1 MRPGGGLGRRSS
13 ARTFHIH
20 VPRPRFRHLVH
31 GDFYLDLDGGQATG
45 GVRTWCGQASSRFC
59 VWDPSYHTAPDHVS
73 VHMVSVVLEMCSRC
87 TSTPLPA
94 HTPVRH
100 RRHTD
105 ERSDCKAIPFL
116 TSHVHGHVLHSN
128 GWLVVSPRPPPYAAS
143 ACPPARSQSHVMFH
157 HSARVDEATISK
169 SPRPS
174 GSACYSATI
183 YRIVTYAHKHEPQ
196 CIECHLRIV
205 LHNKGESLRSVAG
218 CCASRTRCSLL
229 PQAQA
234 SSSASYSEKK
244 LAISASCSIEPT
256 RSSPRCGMTTGAGPP
271 MPGSLREFQ
280 LSGRVAEQ

>member
-1 MRPGGGLGRRSS
+1 MRPRRRSRS
-13 ARTFHIH
+13 EVFGKDLHIH

-128 GWLVVSPRPPPYAAS
+128 GWLVVSPRGRPHMPHLRVRPPALSLTSCFIILRGWTRQRYRNPHVPVAVPRPTPSPGIFVLHIHEHHAPTT
-143 ACPPARSQSHVMFH
+143 ARCPP
-157 HSARVDEATISK
+157 
-169 SPRPS
+169 
-174 GSACYSATI
+174 
-183 YRIVTYAHKHEPQ
+183 
-196 CIECHLRIV
+196 LRF
-205 LHNKGESLRSVAG
+205 
-218 CCASRTRCSLL
+218 
-229 PQAQA
+229 PF
-234 SSSASYSEKK
+234 
-244 LAISASCSIEPT
+244 
-256 RSSPRCGMTTGAGPP
+256 
-271 MPGSLREFQ
+271 REN
-280 LSGRVAEQ
+280 L

>member
-1 MRPGGGLGRRSS
+1 VPRRVESEVARGLLKRHVFHRTRYCIHAETCRAAAVPNGLGGKPSGVRRPGGVARR
-13 ARTFHIH
+13 
-20 VPRPRFRHLVH
+20 
-31 GDFYLDLDGGQATG
+31 
-45 GVRTWCGQASSRFC
+45 
-59 VWDPSYHTAPDHVS
+59 TAPTPS
-73 VHMVSVVLEMCSRC
+73 INLTSMLLRTVVLDRRSRC

>member
-1 MRPGGGLGRRSS
+1 MR
-13 ARTFHIH
+13 
-20 VPRPRFRHLVH
+20 
-31 GDFYLDLDGGQATG
+31 
-45 GVRTWCGQASSRFC
+45 
-59 VWDPSYHTAPDHVS
+59 
-73 VHMVSVVLEMCSRC
+73 SRC
-87 TSTPLPA
+87 T
-94 HTPVRH
+94 HQRH
-100 RRHTD
+100 FPRTLRSDTVDTH

-256 RSSPRCGMTTGAGPP
+256 RSSPR
-271 MPGSLREFQ
+271 
-280 LSGRVAEQ
+280 

>member
-1 MRPGGGLGRRSS
+1 
-13 ARTFHIH
+13 
-20 VPRPRFRHLVH
+20 
-31 GDFYLDLDGGQATG
+31 
-45 GVRTWCGQASSRFC
+45 
-59 VWDPSYHTAPDHVS
+59 
-73 VHMVSVVLEMCSRC
+73 MCSRC

-128 GWLVVSPRPPPYAAS
+128 GWLVMSPRPPPYAAS

-183 YRIVTYAHKHEPQ
+183 YRIVTYAHKHKPQ

-205 LHNKGESLRSVAG
+205 LHNKGESLRSVAVLHE
-218 CCASRTRCSLL
+218 LL
-229 PQAQA
+229 PAPTGSRVQLSLKLGKEVSDICLLQHRADEVLTQTRHHDWGEA
-234 SSSASYSEKK
+234 PYAK
-244 LAISASCSIEPT
+244 LA
-256 RSSPRCGMTTGAGPP
+256 PRIPA
-271 MPGSLREFQ
+271 LRQ
-280 LSGRVAEQ
+280 GRRAIG